1 MIISYINADLDSLEY
16 KQREESLQVLSGIFL
31 MEIDKDIIIITERN
45 PVVIRGIFT
54 HYRTEIF
61 MINSIK
67 DFPFS
72 PTQISELILFML
84 KNGCVFQTNEE
95 SIYFKEENIKDVYP
109 RVFQYFRL
117 MK

>member
-1 MIISYINADLDSLEY
+1 MIICYINADLDSLEY
-16 KQREESLQVLSGIFL
+16 KQREESLQVLFGIFL
-31 MEIDKDIIIITERN
+31 MEIDIDIVIITERN
-45 PVVIRGIFT
+45 PTVIRGILT
-54 HYRTEIF
+54 HYQAEIF

-95 SIYFKEENIKDVYP
+95 SICFKKENIKDVYP